1 MEIADASESAV
12 ERSLRPRTV
21 AIVGRPNVGK
31 SALFNR
37 LIGQRLAIVDDT
49 AGVTRDRLYALTS
62 WRDRTFSVVDTGG
75 MDEELAA
82 GDEIARATLA
92 QARGAA
98 SEADLLIFVVD
109 AQTGISPLD
118 DDVAAILRRTRRPVL
133 LVANKGESA
142 RVRSEVPGEFGRLGF
157 GEPLVVSAIHGEG
170 SGDLLDAVVER
181 LPEDPVP
188 PEPADETSV
197 AIVGQPNV
205 GKSSLLNAL
214 LGEER
219 TIVSDVPGTTRDAID
234 SVFTYHD
241 RRVRLIDTA
250 GVRRRSTAHGAIEY
264 YSSLRA
270 LNAIARCD
278 VAVLVIDAMH
288 GILGQDRRLA
298 GMILDERK
306 GLVIAANKWDLAR
319 AQGSYSQAELTE
331 VIHDQV
337 PFAAFSPVT
346 FLSALTGRRLG
357 SLMPVVLRV
366 AANLDRR
373 VPTARLNALLRE
385 AVLRHPPPSPGGHP
399 LRIYYGSQ
407 PGVHPPLFVFH
418 CNVPER
424 VGRPYVRYL
433 ENVLRKEFD
442 FEGVPL
448 TLEFRERRPTKA
460 ADE

>member
-1 MEIADASESAV
+1 MEIVDVSQTAV
-12 ERSLRPRTV
+12 ERTMRPRTV

-37 LIGQRLAIVDDT
+37 LVGKRLAIVDDT
-49 AGVTRDRLYALTS
+49 AGVTRDRLYALTG

-82 GDEIARATLA
+82 GDAIARATMA
-92 QARGAA
+92 QARAAA
-98 SEADLLIFVVD
+98 SDADVILFVVD

-118 DDVAAILRRTRRPVL
+118 DDVSAILRRTHRPVL
-133 LVANKGESA
+133 LVANKAESA

-170 SGDLLDAVVER
+170 IGELLDAIVER
-181 LPEDPVP
+181 LPADAQP
-188 PEPADETSV
+188 PTAPHETSV

-219 TIVSDVPGTTRDAID
+219 SIVSDVPGTTRDAID
-234 SVFTYHD
+234 TLFTYRD
-241 RRVRLIDTA
+241 QQVRLIDTA
-250 GVRRRSTAHGAIEY
+250 GMRKRPTAHGSIAY

-278 VAVLVIDAMH
+278 VAVLVIDAMQ
-288 GILGQDRRLA
+288 GILNQDRRLA
-298 GMILDERK
+298 GMVLEERK
-306 GLVIAANKWDLAR
+306 GLIIAANKWDLAR
-319 AQGSYSQAELTE
+319 AQGAYSQPELTE
-331 VIHDQV
+331 VLHEQA
-337 PFAAFSPVT
+337 PFASFAPVT

-357 SLMPVVLRV
+357 SLMPVVMRV

-418 CNVPER
+418 CNDPER

-433 ENVLRKEFD
+433 ENMLRKEFD

-448 TLEFRERRPTKA
+448 TLEFRERRPQTT
-460 ADE
+460 DDD